1 MQRIQTN
8 FGIEL
13 DEDNDM
19 SELGMLYQT
28 DYSAWAKR
36 HVELLRT
43 GRYAEL
49 DIEHL
54 LQELSDMSKSDRR
67 ELESRLLILIAHLLK
82 WQFQYHTLSG
92 RWREFDG
99 RSWRSTIV
107 EQRKQLAVLLRQSPG
122 LKSILAESIA
132 TTYPDAVDLVVRSG
146 SHEAVFHS
154 GCERLS
160 LIGPA
165 ERLGQRA
172 IEEGDEIADA
182 LLQVFN
188 GGKVASA

>member
-1 MQRIQTN
+1 MQRIQTS
-8 FGIEL
+8 FGIES

-132 TTYPDAVDLVVRSG
+132 TTYPDAVDLASK
-146 SHEAVFHS
+146 ET
-154 GCERLS
+154 RLPPETFPAHCPYLAAS
-160 LIGPA
+160 LFDDDYYPG
-165 ERLGQRA
+165 
-172 IEEGDEIADA
+172 
-182 LLQVFN
+182 
-188 GGKVASA
+188 ASEQI